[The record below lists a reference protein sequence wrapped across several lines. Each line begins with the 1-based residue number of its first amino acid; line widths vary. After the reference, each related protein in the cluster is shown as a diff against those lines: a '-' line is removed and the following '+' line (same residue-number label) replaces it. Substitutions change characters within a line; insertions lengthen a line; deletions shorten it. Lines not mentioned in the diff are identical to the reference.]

1 MLIKQELV
9 QEMNILARY
18 NLTSLQEGIKVH
30 HDADPEVISATAR
43 LFHKGLVSQEDGG
56 YLTHLGVE
64 VATVCFNDINRSIT
78 FKLSAIVGIQP

>member
-1 MLIKQELV
+1 MLFQQELV
-9 QEMNILARY
+9 NELNVLARY

-30 HDADPEVISATAR
+30 HDAAPEVIAATAR

-64 VATVCFNDINRSIT
+64 VAEKVQSVLTILT
-78 FKLSAIVGIQP
+78 AE

>member
-1 MLIKQELV
+1 MLFKQELV
-9 QEMNILARY
+9 NELNILARY

-30 HDADPEVISATAR
+30 HDADPAVIAATAR

-64 VATVCFNDINRSIT
+64 VAEKVQSVLTILN
-78 FKLSAIVGIQP
+78 AE

>member
-64 VATVCFNDINRSIT
+64 VAE
-78 FKLSAIVGIQP
+78 KIQSVLTILTDE